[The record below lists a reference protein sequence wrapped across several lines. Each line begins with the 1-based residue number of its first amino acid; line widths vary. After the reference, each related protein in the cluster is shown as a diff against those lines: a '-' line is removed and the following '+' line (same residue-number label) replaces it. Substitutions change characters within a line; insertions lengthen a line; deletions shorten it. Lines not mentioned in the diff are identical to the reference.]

1 VPRVPV
7 YEQQTELRA
16 LPGVRQQS
24 IASPATMG
32 DGGQLQQVG
41 QALSRVGAG
50 LNEVAVKAQERENAD
65 MLFRAETA
73 ITEEYL
79 GWQRQVET
87 DRRGAAARGLT
98 QDAQKWWDESLR
110 KHEGNL
116 GNDAQRALFAQ
127 RAQARRLRSI
137 ESLSGF
143 ENRELDRSE
152 TESWSANRS
161 TTIQLGQT
169 DPTKVGETVKEL
181 DRLHRYMGARRGWT
195 PEVVAAGILEDTTA
209 LHSGVIKSL
218 IRGDRATEARAY
230 LEQHGAQMTPAAR
243 EQIMSLVKKETDTA
257 AGNEAAAGV
266 WGTIGPKGPNDPV
279 RIFDM
284 EQRLREG
291 LKDRPDILSAGIR
304 AIRER
309 AQGFNA
315 QQAEVNAGNTNAVYG
330 LIDSGRSMREIQR
343 SDAWLALPERQRSQ
357 ILAEQESRAATRAS
371 RAAAEANRAAAVASR
386 NLSQIQTQER
396 LNFMLNGDKYL
407 TATDPAVLSQMSR
420 AQVEAMRA
428 DFGMEPT
435 QQLLSKWDALQKP
448 GALAA
453 ANMDAQDFNAVAD
466 EMGLNPFKPTKSKED
481 RERLGNLQFRIE
493 TLIDQTQ
500 REEKRTLTRE
510 ERMRLVRAEMAKTV
524 TVNGWLSDPSV
535 PVIALTP
542 RQAGNVIV
550 PPADRRQILDAL
562 AQGRARNPSD
572 PRFAP
577 TPENIR
583 RLYLQGR
590 SPAGALIPD
599 AK

>member
-1 VPRVPV
+1 MPRVPV

-428 DFGMEPT
+428 DFGMDAT
-435 QQLLSKWDALQKP
+435 KSLLEKWDSMQT
-448 GALAA
+448 AA
-453 ANMDAQDFNAVAD
+453 GRLTANMDNDVFKDLAR
-466 EMGLNPFKPTKSKED
+466 EMGLNPDAKAGTNAAKAVGSTRARVEQLISA
-481 RERLGNLQFRIE
+481 EQQRL
-493 TLIDQTQ
+493 
-500 REEKRTLTRE
+500 KRQLDTE
-510 ERMRLVRAEMAKTV
+510 ERAQLMRREMARTV
-524 TVNGWLSDPSV
+524 TINGWRDYDA